1 MISKFNLKNKKGIS
15 IIEVLIATGIMA
27 ILMAGFSSMMLNQN
41 KETRAVAEILSAQD
55 LMKSMIGSLTK
66 GDVCHYILSTR
77 SFDASQVVAGN
88 PQLIDIGTQPIY
100 SSMVASGTPGS
111 VLIKK
116 GDKASAY
123 TSSLE
128 IESIQFEVTTGAIAG
143 PIGNFQG
150 RWIVN
155 FDGSKT
161 VRKLRPL
168 SISAVITANTT
179 VPTAAGTISC
189 LGSGGSMGSGDQN
202 FLTKWVTDTEIKE
215 SVIYEDP
222 VTSNIGVGTVTP
234 SAKLS
239 VSGSMGVTQ
248 VLTSGKLQII
258 DVVAE
263 NTVCT
268 PDGLVARDTN
278 GLLLS
283 CQSGNWKKA
292 QGSTNGY
299 RFKIVGATNK
309 FVIGTGTIT
318 SNLFTGKI
326 HCDLTDPPPTNS
338 HLCGYDKTITCDD
351 NFHGRSSQTDCANYY
366 IFTKADVY
374 SVYADGGYAT
384 VYVAN
389 LPVMSVAQRW

>member
-1 MISKFNLKNKKGIS
+1 MLRLNNKKGLS
-15 IIEVLIATGIMA
+15 IIEVLVATGIMA

-77 SFDASQVVAGN
+77 SFNASQVVAGN

-100 SSMVASGTPGS
+100 SSMVTSGTPGPA
-111 VLIKK
+111 LIKK

-128 IESIQFEVTTGAIAG
+128 VESIQFEVTSGTIAG

-179 VPTAAGTISC
+179 SPTTANTISC

-222 VTSNIGVGTVTP
+222 VTKNIGVGTATP
-234 SAKLS
+234 SSQLA
-239 VSGSMGVTQ
+239 VSG
-248 VLTSGKLQII
+248 VLSSGKLQVI
-258 DVVAE
+258 DVVTE
-263 NTVCT
+263 NAACA
-268 PDGLVARDTN
+268 PNGLVARDSV

-283 CQSGNWKKA
+283 CQSSVWKKA
-292 QGSTNGY
+292 SGGSGAKFNGVSWSDMSTESC
-299 RFKIVGATNK
+299 IVGAIACNVTPMCPAGTVRVAHSCMGSNGTNIL
-309 FVIGTGTIT
+309 VNSVRCTGTQP
-318 SNLFTGKI
+318 N
-326 HCDLTDPPPTNS
+326 
-338 HLCGYDKTITCDD
+338 
-351 NFHGRSSQTDCANYY
+351 
-366 IFTKADVY
+366 
-374 SVYADGGYAT
+374 AT
-384 VYVAN
+384 VVGTIYC
-389 LPVMSVAQRW
+389 Q

>member
-1 MISKFNLKNKKGIS
+1 
-15 IIEVLIATGIMA
+15 MA

-55 LMKSMIGSLTK
+55 LMKSMIASLAK
-66 GDVCHYILSTR
+66 GDVCHHILSTR
-77 SFDASQVVAGN
+77 NFNAAQVVAGN
-88 PQLIDIGTQPIY
+88 PFTINIGTQPIY
-100 SSMVASGTPGS
+100 SSMVASGTPGP

-128 IESIQFEVTTGAIAG
+128 IESIQFEVTTGIIAG
-143 PIGNFQG
+143 SIGNFQG

-155 FDGSKT
+155 FDGSKS

-179 VPTAAGTISC
+179 VPNMANTISC

-222 VTSNIGVGTVTP
+222 ANGRIGIGTTTP
-234 SAKLS
+234 SSQLA
-239 VSGSMGVTQ
+239 VSG
-248 VLTSGKLQII
+248 VLSSGKLQVI

-263 NTVCT
+263 NTACT
-268 PDGLVARDTN
+268 PNGLVGRDSV

-283 CQSGNWKKA
+283 CQSSVWK
-292 QGSTNGY
+292 QNFGRSGSNCGLLIINTSTGAVFEASRCEGLSLTTTNCPPGY
-299 RFKIVGATNK
+299 RFSLGLAFQDNGGNNIRQYHC
-309 FVIGTGTIT
+309 FV
-318 SNLFTGKI
+318 N
-326 HCDLTDPPPTNS
+326 
-338 HLCGYDKTITCDD
+338 
-351 NFHGRSSQTDCANYY
+351 
-366 IFTKADVY
+366 
-374 SVYADGGYAT
+374 
-384 VYVAN
+384 
-389 LPVMSVAQRW
+389 